1 MRNLKRILSMVLALT
16 MLLGMVTTG
25 VGAAETT
32 AAEAPVAVTVGA
44 FKDTDQITYTEEVS
58 IMAGMGLFAG
68 TTDGKFDPLGTV
80 TRAQMV
86 TVLVKVLRGNE
97 FNANAFKGADVNP
110 FPDTASFEGGWAE
123 GYITAGHQMG
133 IVGGYGD
140 GTFKPGKA
148 VTTAEALT
156 MIINALGVDAGEG
169 EWPSTI
175 MAKAEE
181 MKLYGNLKTKP
192 ATNDPM
198 NREQLAVVTYEGMC
212 YSPKGVSGYKVPN
225 VDIVFTDIADAM
237 KANGGVSGI
246 TEVVGEDALANQIYE
261 LKIAK
266 GFVTSNQSTG
276 HEQTTIRPVKGD
288 GTLDVGVDY
297 FVQTDLDMVGHY
309 VTVYYKEAYKN
320 EKEPGQVYTIVDETE
335 VVEVKEDITTS
346 RDYKA
351 VFGKSYQLKD
361 TNKVVLLDSE
371 YNYTGEGTVPASV
384 GGTAYA
390 AGNTAPKGTYFIAD
404 NAVVGYMEPVTRY
417 ASYVSDISK
426 FEGEEGVLIA
436 DATPD
441 GSYISNAEGDD
452 RIVEYRGM
460 AVGDYVVYMKV
471 QNVYVVEP
479 VDPVQGAI
487 TKTARKEVDGVERDV
502 ITVDGTDYVA
512 FPGVN
517 NVGNDLSSDVNT
529 ISYAETYEI
538 YITEDN
544 EFVGFKS
551 TGGIDLSDIVYVVGT
566 GNVNTKDNYGDQI
579 ITTVARCVDMDGM
592 EKRVVLGVQRG
603 VETYGDPTKVSLTSG
618 FYSVEDSKDKD
629 DKKEGIQ
636 ILTPVSSNYNGNEV
650 FAVTSSTTA
659 KGFYS
664 SGYLHLTTSD
674 GMKSFGKSG
683 SKYIVVNGDM
693 SSAALDIDVL
703 DTLVNF
709 EATKTQNFELL
720 VSRAASGANNLIE
733 VMIITG
739 MTAEQV
745 TSGTGA
751 PIYVT
756 AEQIDNASQNAE
768 GYVYE
773 VYNAAD
779 GTLTQ
784 ITVDKNNP
792 LARGAAGIYAMQLN
806 DDGLATLTVVPNN
819 GTVNNNPVYHN
830 QGILGMHSGR
840 DLQTHNSKSSLPYNS
855 SASVKVVDV
864 RSDDQIALDKT
875 ARITSKD
882 QLLTLIEK
890 DPKIAVVADLY
901 AEKPGSDPN
910 VRCIFITK
918 IYRDTPGLK
927 SIVYAFAN
935 PGTSGDDVK
944 MVLVRSNQG
953 AAAGKVIQVDYDATI
968 DAVGEGFFMYC
979 VNENGQPTLK
989 QILVNDT
996 SSGNPGTI
1004 GQHNLVTSVNV
1015 AAGTIT
1021 TEDYH
1026 GGCSVPCLDQNEA
1039 VKGVLNVTEK
1049 TAIFGA
1055 DGKAI
1060 TLTKLA
1066 ELVNAGQVIVNYY
1079 CADSVFA
1086 GTGATDNTPEAIF
1099 VCGAVETGIEI
1110 HRHNC
1115 SENHVGGTGD
1125 WTPLGASLSSF
1136 AVSGG
1141 NYKVTAGKYYLEKDI
1156 PLENYL
1162 YLSGDVTLCLNG
1174 HKLIGAV
1181 DNPDTADE
1189 KENAYIINTNTYN
1202 LDICDCSAEKSG
1214 VIGDNWASAG
1224 GTTNGAILV
1233 RANCTLNMYGGTITG
1248 VTGKQAVYVAGT
1260 FNMHDGTISGNTV
1273 SNDVFTAPEDT
1284 IKGLPAGIFNQL
1296 GGTVGDGGG
1305 TGGEPGGNEPGGN
1318 EPGGNEPG
1326 GNEPGG
1332 NEPGGG
1338 DTQGHTHANCTH
1350 THVGDG
1356 EWISLN
1362 DALSSFAFSDG
1373 NYKVPTG
1380 KYYLEGDLILDGYL
1394 NTAKDVTLCLN
1405 GKTLDGSGVVN
1416 KNYIIR
1422 MDNSA
1427 TGLDICDCSAG
1438 QSGKITGLET
1448 TSTASTAM
1456 TYSAIIV
1463 RKAPCRMYGGTI
1475 TGNEASAAV
1484 FVANGATFEMHGGQ
1498 IVGNTAKYSGQGAV
1512 HTQGATATV
1521 ELYGGDISGNTVPNG
1536 VKQVSGSGS
1545 INNHIIPA
1553 HVHNCAQS
1561 AHVGTG
1567 AWKSLNETVS
1577 GFTASS
1583 KLPAGNYYLDA
1594 NLSLDHYLALDG
1606 DVTLCLNGKTLTGK
1620 AGKNYI
1626 INTGKSHKLDICD
1639 CLGGG
1644 VIGNWNGSTSNTA
1657 SAILVGEGATVNMHG
1672 GTISGVNSTQ
1682 VVYIVQFG
1690 GFSLYGGEITG
1701 CTGNSIIKVDDGGT
1715 FTMEDGKISGNIY
1728 NEDVVIGN
1736 YVKNGGEIQSTSG
1749 SGTP

>member
-1 MRNLKRILSMVLALT
+1 
-16 MLLGMVTTG
+16 
-25 VGAAETT
+25 
-32 AAEAPVAVTVGA
+32 
-44 FKDTDQITYTEEVS
+44 
-58 IMAGMGLFAG
+58 
-68 TTDGKFDPLGTV
+68 
-80 TRAQMV
+80 
-86 TVLVKVLRGNE
+86 
-97 FNANAFKGADVNP
+97 
-110 FPDTASFEGGWAE
+110 
-123 GYITAGHQMG
+123 
-133 IVGGYGD
+133 
-140 GTFKPGKA
+140 
-148 VTTAEALT
+148 
-156 MIINALGVDAGEG
+156 
-169 EWPSTI
+169 
-175 MAKAEE
+175 
-181 MKLYGNLKTKP
+181 
-192 ATNDPM
+192 
-198 NREQLAVVTYEGMC
+198 
-212 YSPKGVSGYKVPN
+212 
-225 VDIVFTDIADAM
+225 
-237 KANGGVSGI
+237 
-246 TEVVGEDALANQIYE
+246 
-261 LKIAK
+261 
-266 GFVTSNQSTG
+266 
-276 HEQTTIRPVKGD
+276 
-288 GTLDVGVDY
+288 
-297 FVQTDLDMVGHY
+297 
-309 VTVYYKEAYKN
+309 
-320 EKEPGQVYTIVDETE
+320 
-335 VVEVKEDITTS
+335 
-346 RDYKA
+346 
-351 VFGKSYQLKD
+351 
-361 TNKVVLLDSE
+361 
-371 YNYTGEGTVPASV
+371 
-384 GGTAYA
+384 
-390 AGNTAPKGTYFIAD
+390 
-404 NAVVGYMEPVTRY
+404 
-417 ASYVSDISK
+417 
-426 FEGEEGVLIA
+426 
-436 DATPD
+436 
-441 GSYISNAEGDD
+441 
-452 RIVEYRGM
+452 
-460 AVGDYVVYMKV
+460 
-471 QNVYVVEP
+471 
-479 VDPVQGAI
+479 
-487 TKTARKEVDGVERDV
+487 
-502 ITVDGTDYVA
+502 
-512 FPGVN
+512 
-517 NVGNDLSSDVNT
+517 
-529 ISYAETYEI
+529 
-538 YITEDN
+538 
-544 EFVGFKS
+544 
-551 TGGIDLSDIVYVVGT
+551 
-566 GNVNTKDNYGDQI
+566 
-579 ITTVARCVDMDGM
+579 
-592 EKRVVLGVQRG
+592 
-603 VETYGDPTKVSLTSG
+603 
-618 FYSVEDSKDKD
+618 
-629 DKKEGIQ
+629 
-636 ILTPVSSNYNGNEV
+636 
-650 FAVTSSTTA
+650 
-659 KGFYS
+659 
-664 SGYLHLTTSD
+664 
-674 GMKSFGKSG
+674 MKSFGKSG

-1181 DNPDTADE
+1181 DNPDTTDA

-1214 VIGDNWASAG
+1214 VIGDNWASSG

-1260 FNMHDGTISGNTV
+1260 FNMHDGTIAGNTV
-1273 SNDVFTAPEDT
+1273 TKAVNVAD
-1284 IKGLPAGIFNQL
+1284 
-1296 GGTVGDGGG
+1296 GGTFN
-1305 TGGEPGGNEPGGN
+1305 PIGGNVEN
-1318 EPGGNEPG
+1318 
-1326 GNEPGG
+1326 
-1332 NEPGGG
+1332 
-1338 DTQGHTHANCTH
+1338 HAHNCTH

-1356 EWISLN
+1356 EWLPLNEAENFASGRIS
-1362 DALSSFAFSDG
+1362 G
-1373 NYKVPTG
+1373 G
-1380 KYYLEGDLILDGYL
+1380 KYYLTEDTTLSNYLDIRNG
-1394 NTAKDVTLCLN
+1394 DVTLCLN
-1405 GKTLDGSGVVN
+1405 GYKLDSKAN
-1416 KNYIIR
+1416 DAYIIR
-1422 MDNSA
+1422 LYSNN
-1427 TGLDICDCSAG
+1427 LDICDCSAEKDG
-1438 QSGKITGLET
+1438 VIGGNW
-1448 TSTASTAM
+1448 TSKDGDANA
-1456 TYSAIIV
+1456 AIIV
-1463 RKAPCRMYGGTI
+1463 RTGCTLNMYGGTI
-1475 TGNEASAAV
+1475 TGVTAPQAV
-1484 FVANGATFEMHGGQ
+1484 YVPANGTFNMHGGA
-1498 IVGNTAKYSGQGAV
+1498 ITGNNTTKFDAV
-1512 HTQGATATV
+1512 YVKGTFNM
-1521 ELYGGDISGNTVPNG
+1521 YGGEISGNTVPNG
-1536 VKQVSGSGS
+1536 KAQVD
-1545 INNHIIPA
+1545 
-1553 HVHNCAQS
+1553 
-1561 AHVGTG
+1561 GTG
-1567 AWKSLNETVS
+1567 AIDIDGGTVIENVCDHAEDKLSTVAGKAATCTETGLTEGKVCSCGEVVVAQKEIPALGHTEEVVAGKDATCTESGLTEGKKCSVCGETIVAQETIEAKGHTEEILPAVEPTYESTGLTEGKKCSVCGEILVAQEEIPALEKPVEQYTVTVDSAITNGIVEVDRTEAAEGETITVTVTANEGYEIGEVKANDEVLTGENGVYTFTVTADTTVTATFEKEVVALTGSIRLRSAALNLLDKVSIIYRCSDDLVETKPEDVAERGVMLFDSAEKAATKNIKDATEIVLVEWNETEEIYK
-1577 GFTASS
+1577 GFTEGIDARDMDVSRFAVAYLKLVDGTYIYGS
-1583 KLPAGNYYLDA
+1583 KNGVAQDPIEYSPRIYCANKKNDATMGKLCRALMYYGAAAQVTQYGMTTGLMSEGFEAIAYDA
-1594 NLSLDHYLALDG
+1594 AVLGETVFSADTAVTNGMKLRSGALDLAG
-1606 DVTLCLNGKTLTGK
+1606 AISYIVRYTKEDTALADTQLYAEYTLLGKTGSVELEYEASKGQYK
-1620 AGKNYI
+1620 A
-1626 INTGKSHKLDICD
+1626 
-1639 CLGGG
+1639 
-1644 VIGNWNGSTSNTA
+1644 
-1657 SAILVGEGATVNMHG
+1657 
-1672 GTISGVNSTQ
+1672 TISGIPAKDMGATLRVKPYYLNENGEK
-1682 VVYIVQFG
+1682 V
-1690 GFSLYGGEITG
+1690 YGGELVYSGYEYARRTVA
-1701 CTGNSIIKVDDGGT
+1701 GNGAQKDKDLAMALAMYIHYADAY
-1715 FTMEDGKISGNIY
+1715 GN
-1728 NEDVVIGN
+1728 G
-1736 YVKNGGEIQSTSG
+1736 
-1749 SGTP
+1749 